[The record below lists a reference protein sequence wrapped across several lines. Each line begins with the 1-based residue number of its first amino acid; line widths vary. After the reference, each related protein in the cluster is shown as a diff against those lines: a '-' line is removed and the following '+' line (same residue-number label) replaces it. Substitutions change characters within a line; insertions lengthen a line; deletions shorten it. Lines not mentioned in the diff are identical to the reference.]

1 MSMEMTGNNIDP
13 QWQLG
18 EIGEVVRSRLEERV
32 SSVSQ
37 LTLYMQRNEADLI
50 YGSRLLMQIEAILN
64 EVRRSGL
71 SRDLAVAV
79 ESSRPG
85 TISPVTRS
93 ILTSNFTKTGQKE
106 TVVALESW
114 ANAGKIGLIILALS
128 SLIKILGWIMEKGSG
143 FAGDGGADG
152 GEYKEKVD
160 GKAESFQV
168 DGTTVLDQLNITVI
182 KDAYMDAAK
191 GLKGRALENL
201 NLAVTLA
208 DEVLSNMKA
217 EEYLNALGNA
227 QKGSP
232 FTKLFNGYTERR
244 QSQQNVIHDLLD
256 TLLQLNV
263 TSGVYPHQ
271 TAEKAFQGL
280 PPTVRKAG
288 VKLPNDL
295 NYKQAS
301 NVVGELTGYFAN
313 LQKMFHALSDPSVQ
327 QAYEKGAKGQGL
339 DDIGTLFGQAL
350 QTLNG
355 TISSSISDGAGR
367 GFNSASF
374 PVVAIKP
381 EQERDLVGYNIYDNL
396 GSQRKVAVAT
406 ASAYLNAACLE
417 EMRQKLNLSVGDERE
432 LLAVVISLGK
442 TGFTTNT
449 YDTNLN
455 KYSTL
460 NKAVE
465 QTIKEVESWQK
476 QLKNSDGGF
485 IKYISELITTELK
498 RNPNGLRTNGRELS
512 MTYMDGD
519 GDFFDALKANLTLV
533 KRLCEGVASLQIV
546 LQRSKLN
553 PLVKGNRQNAD
564 SDD

>member
-32 SSVSQ
+32 STVSQ
-37 LTLYMQRNEADLI
+37 LNLYMQRNEADLI
-50 YGSRLLMQIEAILN
+50 YGSRLLMQIEAILR

-79 ESSRPG
+79 ESTRPG
-85 TISPVTRS
+85 TINPLTRS

-128 SLIKILGWIMEKGSG
+128 SVIKILGWIMEKGSG
-143 FAGDGGADG
+143 FAGDGGRDE
-152 GEYKEKVD
+152 GEYKEGVD
-160 GKAESFQV
+160 NKAESFKI
-168 DGTTVLDQLNITVI
+168 DGTTVLDQLNITAI
-182 KDAYMDAAK
+182 KDAYMEAAK

-208 DEVLSNMKA
+208 DEVFSNMKA
-217 EEYLNALGNA
+217 EEYLNALSNA
-227 QKGSP
+227 QKRSP
-232 FTKLFNGYTERR
+232 FVNLFKGYSERR

-280 PPTVRKAG
+280 PTAVRKAG
-288 VKLPNDL
+288 VKIPNEL

-301 NVVGELTGYFAN
+301 NVVGELTGYFGN
-313 LQKMFHALSDPSVQ
+313 LQKTFHALSAPSLLD
-327 QAYEKGAKGQGL
+327 AYQKGGKSQDV
-339 DDIGTLFGQAL
+339 DDIGALFGQAL
-350 QTLNG
+350 QSLNTTL
-355 TISSSISDGAGR
+355 SSSISDGAGR
-367 GFNSASF
+367 GFSSSSF
-374 PVVAIKP
+374 AVVSIKP
-381 EQERDLVGYNIYDNL
+381 EQERDLVGYNIYDNI
-396 GSQRKVAVAT
+396 GSQRKLAVAT
-406 ASAYLNAACLE
+406 GTAFLGAPCLE
-417 EMRQKLNLSVGDERE
+417 QLRQNVKLSVGDERE

-455 KYSTL
+455 KYSVL

-465 QTIKEVESWQK
+465 QTLKELEAWQK

-485 IKYISELITTELK
+485 VKYISDVITTELK
-498 RNPNGLRTNGRELS
+498 RNSTGLRSSGRELS
-512 MTYMDGD
+512 MTYMDGE
-519 GDFFDALKANLTLV
+519 GDFFEALKSNITLV
-533 KRLCEGVASLQIV
+533 KRLCEGVSSLQVV
-546 LQRSKLN
+546 LSRAKLN
-553 PLVKGNRQNAD
+553 PLVKGNRQTAE

>member
-18 EIGEVVRSRLEERV
+18 EIGDVVRSRLEERV

-50 YGSRLLMQIEAILN
+50 YGSRLLMQIEAILH

-79 ESSRPG
+79 ESTRPG

-143 FAGDGGADG
+143 FAGDAGADG

-160 GKAESFQV
+160 GKVESFQV

-182 KDAYMDAAK
+182 KDAYMEAAK

-201 NLAVTLA
+201 NLSVTLA

-217 EEYLNALGNA
+217 EEYLNALANA

-232 FTKLFNGYTERR
+232 FTKLFKGYTDRR
-244 QSQQNVIHDLLD
+244 QSQQSVIHDLLD

-271 TAEKAFQGL
+271 AAEKAFQGL

-301 NVVGELTGYFAN
+301 NVIGELTGYFAN
-313 LQKMFHALSDPSVQ
+313 LQKVFHALSDPSIQ

-381 EQERDLVGYNIYDNL
+381 DQERDLVGYNIYDNL

-406 ASAYLNAACLE
+406 ASAYLNASCLE

-432 LLAVVISLGK
+432 LLAVVVSLGK

-465 QTIKEVESWQK
+465 QTIKEVEAWQK

-485 IKYISELITTELK
+485 IKYISDLVTTELK

-553 PLVKGNRQNAD
+553 PLVKGNRQTAD